1 MRLCFYRIS
10 AQSTL
15 VGNSRA
21 TRLTFHCFWPQRGEV
36 AEGVRR
42 CGVRC
47 GNLSVSFRLDT
58 GGKKNYSMTT
68 ARAASERLN
77 VSADRTQQLNFVAK
91 YFVVQNEL
99 QRKHN
104 ERGSVCVWER
114 ASETQWERERE
125 SEVRTRGS
133 RWQPSDPFDGAS
145 CRACALLCVQTAAA
159 GAHQCNNRVCCP
171 CRWSCLFVAAAGVV
185 VAPLVVAPLVVG
197 ANWTAGDR

>member
-1 MRLCFYRIS
+1 MFFFIFKREFLKVMLPINWSVSHNTSESNLLNSLRTCFYRIS
-10 AQSTL
+10 WQSTL
-15 VGNSRA
+15 AGDSRA
-21 TRLTFHCFWPQRGEV
+21 TRLTFLCFWPQRGEV

-58 GGKKNYSMTT
+58 GGKKNYNMTA

-104 ERGSVCVWER
+104 ERGSVCER
-114 ASETQWERERE
+114 EIERERHGERE

-133 RWQPSDPFDGAS
+133 RWQPSAVGSFRRGVLPRL
-145 CRACALLCVQTAAA
+145 RAALCADSSSRSSSMQ
-159 GAHQCNNRVCCP
+159 
-171 CRWSCLFVAAAGVV
+171 
-185 VAPLVVAPLVVG
+185 
-197 ANWTAGDR
+197 